1 MSSVAEEYLK
11 VGSLEQLKRR
21 RCVVIASDN
30 HSIAVFYHDGVIH
43 AIHNRCSHSG
53 YPLETGTIN
62 GDIITCIWHQA
73 RFDLSNGCSVNPD
86 NRDIPTFSV
95 QISDGEVWVN
105 PVPNPQSETST
116 LPS

>member
-1 MSSVAEEYLK
+1 MAEGYLK
-11 VGSLEQLKRR
+11 VGPLDLLKRR
-21 RCVVIASDN
+21 RCMVIAGEN

-73 RFDLSNGCSVNPD
+73 RFNLSNGCSLNPEI
-86 NRDIPTFSV
+86 RDIPTFSV
-95 QISDGEVWVN
+95 EVTEGEVWVS
-105 PVPNPQSETST
+105 PVPNAQSETGTRST
-116 LPS
+116 